1 MRQGAPLLLAFQ
13 LIYLSFRLSSQH
25 GGLMKSSRL
34 SQQVPISTIA
44 SAPRLLVE
52 AAVDPDL
59 VAEEAGL
66 DSARFSAPGERI
78 SFRDMGRYLMAC
90 VKATGDDAF
99 ALRVG
104 LAEGPGALNTLG
116 FLVVNT
122 SDVRGALATLARY
135 LHQVAGMVEL
145 SEEGELALF
154 EYSFFFPNLAGAQYI
169 SDAAMGLSLAML
181 RTLCGPAWVPTEV
194 RFTRRAPGAPQLW
207 RNLTRAPVWFGVE
220 RNLIV
225 FPAHWLDRGVERAD
239 PELRQILLDK
249 LGDLEARGRGS
260 DVERIS
266 AILRSCVLANAAS
279 LPEVAGRLAVSP
291 ATLKRR
297 LAAGGTSFSQLL
309 DKVRFDL
316 ACQLLRDSSASMAQ
330 IAEVL
335 GYGHTSTFSRAFGRW
350 AKTSPRQWRRRA
362 TTGVD

>member
-1 MRQGAPLLLAFQ
+1 MQA
-13 LIYLSFRLSSQH
+13 
-25 GGLMKSSRL
+25 SRL

-44 SAPRLLVE
+44 SAPQLLVE
-52 AAVDPDL
+52 AGVDP
-59 VAEEAGL
+59 VAVAQAVGL
-66 DSARFSAPGERI
+66 EPGRFSAPGERI
-78 SFRDMGRYLMAC
+78 SFRDMGRYLTAC
-90 VKATGDDAF
+90 VEATGDDAF

-122 SDVRGALATLARY
+122 ADVRGALATLARY

-145 SEEGELALF
+145 REEGGYALF
-154 EYSFFFPNLAGAQYI
+154 EYSFFFPNLTGAQYI

-194 RFTRRAPGAPQLW
+194 RFTRPEPPAPQSW
-207 RNLTRAPVWFGVE
+207 RQLTRAPVWFGVE

-260 DVERIS
+260 DIERIS
-266 AILRSCVLANAAS
+266 AILRSSVLGNAAS

-297 LAAGGTSFSQLL
+297 LAAGGTTFSQLL
-309 DKVRFDL
+309 DKVRFEL

-335 GYGHTSTFSRAFGRW
+335 GYGHTSTFSRAFSRW
-350 AKTSPRQWRRRA
+350 ARTSPREWRRRA
-362 TTGVD
+362 GGAY